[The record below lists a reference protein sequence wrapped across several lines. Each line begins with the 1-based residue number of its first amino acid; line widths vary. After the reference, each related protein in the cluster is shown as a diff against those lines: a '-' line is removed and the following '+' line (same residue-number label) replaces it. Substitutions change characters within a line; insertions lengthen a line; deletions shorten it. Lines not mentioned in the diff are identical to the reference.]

1 MQKKTFYPRLTTFL
15 FFIFVAATLL
25 FPFAAKADDST
36 ANSADIAP
44 YADDGDMD
52 YIPDYLVTVDL
63 RADGSADIT
72 YDITWQVIDGDQT
85 DYLSLIHI

>member
-15 FFIFVAATLL
+15 FFILVAATLL

-52 YIPDYLVTVDL
+52 
-63 RADGSADIT
+63 
-72 YDITWQVIDGDQT
+72 
-85 DYLSLIHI
+85 

>member
-15 FFIFVAATLL
+15 FFILVAATLL

-44 YADDGDMD
+44 YADDADMD

-63 RADGSADIT
+63 RADGWSAPAMA
-72 YDITWQVIDGDQT
+72 
-85 DYLSLIHI
+85 LL